1 VLTRRTPARARAA
14 VGLAAAAALAL
25 LALPA
30 RPTEAAWSDTEA
42 GLGTISAA
50 TIPAPTAL
58 ATACTASNV
67 LGSAR
72 ISITWQLPAGYA
84 IGEAAYKA
92 GTNPLLLEVVL
103 LGSTLTTTGPSG
115 GSYTTT
121 YTGGLLNAA
130 LGGTGYLS
138 VSMQRSGWTS
148 SQRLVTATLPAL
160 IGTGTCTV
168 T

>member
-1 VLTRRTPARARAA
+1 MTRLGAARSRAA
-14 VGLAAAAALAL
+14 VGLAAVAVLAL
-25 LALPA
+25 LAFPA
-30 RPTEAAWSDTEA
+30 RPTEAAWSDAEA
-42 GLGTISAA
+42 GIGTVTAA

-58 ATACTASNV
+58 ATACTSSNV

-84 IGEAAYKA
+84 IGEAVYKA

-148 SQRLVTATLPAL
+148 AQRLVTASLPAL

>member
-1 VLTRRTPARARAA
+1 MTRRGPAPTRAA
-14 VGLAAAAALAL
+14 VGLAAVVVLAL
-25 LALPA
+25 MTFPA
-30 RPTEAAWSDTEA
+30 RPTEAAWSDAEA
-42 GLGTISAA
+42 GIGTVSAA

-84 IGEAAYKA
+84 VGEAVYKA

-148 SQRLVTATLPAL
+148 SQRLVTASLPAL

>member
-1 VLTRRTPARARAA
+1 MNRRPGSAARLV
-14 VGLAAAAALAL
+14 VGLVAAATLTL
-25 LALPA
+25 LAVPV
-30 RPTEAAWSDTEA
+30 RSTEAAWSDTEA
-42 GLGTISAA
+42 GTGTISAA

-84 IGEAAYKA
+84 IGEAVYKA

-138 VSMQRSGWTS
+138 VSVQRAGWTS
-148 SQRLVTATLPAL
+148 AQRLVTASLPAL

>member
-1 VLTRRTPARARAA
+1 MTRRGPARARAA
-14 VGLAAAAALAL
+14 VGLAAVVALGL
-25 LALPA
+25 LTLPV
-30 RPTEAAWSDTEA
+30 RPTEAAWSDAEA

-84 IGEAAYKA
+84 VGEAVYKA

-103 LGSTLTTTGPSG
+103 LGSALTTTGPSG

-148 SQRLVTATLPAL
+148 SQRLVTASLPAL